1 MIDIRLN
8 YEDAILLHE
17 ILDEYISDLRMEI
30 SDTHDSKYKGELKN
44 KEVFL
49 KKIVSELTE
58 VSAQE
63 PVI

>member
-8 YEDAILLHE
+8 IEDALLLRE
-17 ILDEYISDLRMEI
+17 ILEECISDLRMEI
-30 SDTHDSKYKGELKN
+30 SDTHDSKYKGELKK

-49 KKIVSELTE
+49 KRIVSELTE
-58 VSAQE
+58 ASIPE